1 MLHSQ
6 CSILNA
12 QCSMINIKRIDIFDG
27 PLHTDLSIFS
37 SKCNIFIAYP
47 LTRNLI
53 NNYAEM
59 TITNLGPNV
68 NASQYDWNTADTW
81 DVTNVTVIKHFVVE
95 IRFVSFEGWFG
106 IFSVVSLL
114 VRTLK
119 RVHFIGDVIYILEE

>member
-1 MLHSQ
+1 MTLFRKIAYCLRIENVQRTEVTHNHMKFHARELQLTNAPFSM
-6 CSILNA
+6 LNA

-68 NASQYDWNTADTW
+68 NASQYDWNTADT
-81 DVTNVTVIKHFVVE
+81 
-95 IRFVSFEGWFG
+95 
-106 IFSVVSLL
+106 
-114 VRTLK
+114 
-119 RVHFIGDVIYILEE
+119 